1 MESQQE
7 MSSHGEIS
15 LSRQTIVRVL
25 AATTLLLL
33 VASVAG
39 QLSQQLLGHDQGHEL
54 IRLFYVDLEG
64 NIPTL
69 FSSSILLFA
78 SLLLALI
85 STLTKQSNDTRWHQ
99 WAILSFALLYMA
111 VDEAS
116 RIHELLN
123 RPAKSLLGQHA
134 SGIFF
139 HAWVIFG
146 ITLVLLF
153 ALVYLRFFLSLPRL
167 TRKQFLAAAAI
178 FFSGA
183 VGMEMIG
190 GHYAESHG
198 KDDFQYSM
206 LATVEEGLEMAGVI
220 VLINALLNYLVDHY
234 DVRLRLSSSRE
245 NL

>member
-1 MESQQE
+1 MRCRS
-7 MSSHGEIS
+7 EIS
-15 LSRQTIVRVL
+15 LSRHTIVRVL
-25 AATTLLLL
+25 AGTTSLLL

-39 QLSQQLLGHDQGHEL
+39 QLTQYLLGNNQIHEL

-85 STLTKQSNDTRWHQ
+85 SALAKRSHDTRWRQ
-99 WAILSFALLYMA
+99 WAVLSLALLYMA

-116 RIHELLN
+116 RIHEVLN

-139 HAWVIFG
+139 HTWVIFG
-146 ITLVLLF
+146 ISLVLIF
-153 ALVYLRFFLSLPRL
+153 AVSYLKFFFSLPLR
-167 TRKQFLAAAAI
+167 TRIQFFAAAAT
-178 FFSGA
+178 FFGGA

-190 GHYAESHG
+190 GYYAESHG

-206 LATVEEGLEMAGVI
+206 LATVEEGLEMAGVLM
-220 VLINALLNYLVDHY
+220 LINALLNYLIDHY
-234 DVRLRLSSSRE
+234 DVRLRLDSFRESS
-245 NL
+245 